1 MNNIKNG
8 GGVECFLALRW
19 IRTYINFANHIV
31 LLNYHFFLMSQLM
44 KVRRKGKNSEQ
55 SIQEPE
61 FTSLLIIG
69 FSPGLGAPG

>member
-31 LLNYHFFLMSQLM
+31 LLNYHFFFD
-44 KVRRKGKNSEQ
+44 VTVNESEK
-55 SIQEPE
+55 EGE
-61 FTSLLIIG
+61 E
-69 FSPGLGAPG
+69 